1 MTPTEILKHEHKII
15 LMVLDAAKREV
26 QSIRQRGK
34 VHIAELEKIVDFI
47 RNFAD
52 RCHHAK
58 EENLLFVKMKEKGMP
73 SESGPIAVMLKEHT
87 EGRRRIKAIGEA
99 IPKAKEGDPSALQ
112 TISKNLEEYILLLRN
127 HIDKEDNVLYPMA
140 DKVLTEQDQQSLSE
154 AFDKVEAEEIGEG
167 VHEKYHKLA
176 HELSEFRLNS
186 SEFRGHHT

>member
-15 LMVLDAAKREV
+15 LMVLDAAEREV

-34 VHIAELEKIVDFI
+34 VHVAELEKMMDFI
-47 RNFAD
+47 KNFAD

-58 EENLLFVKMKEKGMP
+58 EEKLLFVKMNEKGMP
-73 SESGPIAVMLKEHT
+73 PESGPIAVMLKEHT

-99 IPKAKEGDPSALQ
+99 IPKAQEGDSSALKA
-112 TISKNLEEYILLLRN
+112 IHENLEAYIQLLRN

-140 DKVLTEQDQQSLSE
+140 DKVFTEKDQQSLAE
-154 AFDKVEAEEIGEG
+154 AFDKVEAEEMGEG

-176 HELSEFRLNS
+176 HDLSEFP
-186 SEFRGHHT
+186 FD

>member
-26 QSIRQRGK
+26 QSIQQRGK
-34 VHIAELEKIVDFI
+34 IHVAELEKMMEFF

-58 EENLLFVKMKEKGMP
+58 EETLLFVKMTEKGMP

-87 EGRRRIKAIGEA
+87 EGRQRIKAIDAA
-99 IPKAKEGDPSALQ
+99 IPKAQEGDPSTLQ
-112 TISKNLEEYILLLRN
+112 TISENLDEYIILLRN

-140 DKVLTEQDQQSLSE
+140 DKVFTEKDQQSLSE
-154 AFDKVEAEEIGEG
+154 AFDKVEAEEMGEG

-176 HELSEFRLNS
+176 HELSDS
-186 SEFRGHHT
+186 Q

>member
-34 VHIAELEKIVDFI
+34 LHVAELEKMVDFI

-58 EENLLFVKMKEKGMP
+58 EENLLFVKMNEKGMP

-87 EGRRRIKAIGEA
+87 EGRRRIKAISEA
-99 IPKAKEGDPSALQ
+99 ISKAQEGNPATLQ
-112 TISKNLEEYILLLRN
+112 TISENLDAYIQLLRN
-127 HIDKEDNVLYPMA
+127 HIEKEDNVLYPMA
-140 DKVLTEQDQQSLSE
+140 DKVFTGQDQQSLSE
-154 AFDKVEAEEIGEG
+154 AFDKVEAEQIGEG

-176 HELSEFRLNS
+176 HDLSQFA
-186 SEFRGHHT
+186 FD

>member
-34 VHIAELEKIVDFI
+34 VHIAELEKMVDFI

-73 SESGPIAVMLKEHT
+73 DESGPIAVMLKEHT
-87 EGRRRIKAIGEA
+87 EGRRRIKVIGEA
-99 IPKAKEGDPSALQ
+99 IPKAQEGEPSALQ
-112 TISKNLEEYILLLRN
+112 TISENLDAYIQLLRN
-127 HIDKEDNVLYPMA
+127 HIEKEDNVLYPMA
-140 DKVLTEQDQQSLSE
+140 DKVFTEQDQQWLSGD
-154 AFDKVEAEEIGEG
+154 FDKVEAEEIGEG

-176 HELSEFRLNS
+176 HDLSQFLS
-186 SEFRGHHT
+186 D